1 MKILQESQHTKSC
14 EGSQNTIESQI
25 PNAMGQ
31 PTFSSRFQSHHNNSN
46 PNFNDPKL
54 EHQVASGNF
63 SIHSQKSL
71 HPIPTFAPIQET
83 GKTDDFINSIEKFSD
98 DITDFIKSRDEK
110 LGFTN
115 QSGMKPSNAL
125 VRELSKDNWQYFNI
139 ASRRGKTLSPD
150 EKSNSKQVSALK
162 SSQTK

>member
-1 MKILQESQHTKSC
+1 M
-14 EGSQNTIESQI
+14 
-25 PNAMGQ
+25 
-31 PTFSSRFQSHHNNSN
+31 
-46 PNFNDPKL
+46 
-54 EHQVASGNF
+54 
-63 SIHSQKSL
+63 

-115 QSGMKPSNAL
+115 KSGMKPPNAL
-125 VRELSKDNWQYFNI
+125 VRELSNDNWHYFNS

-150 EKSNSKQVSALK
+150 EKSNNKQVSALK
-162 SSQTK
+162 SPQTKQTLHSFVTHEAKSKQMKLRNMQTEDATYSYEPSLNATDKKILQLELKVDELKIVQYNRSSDKFGAR